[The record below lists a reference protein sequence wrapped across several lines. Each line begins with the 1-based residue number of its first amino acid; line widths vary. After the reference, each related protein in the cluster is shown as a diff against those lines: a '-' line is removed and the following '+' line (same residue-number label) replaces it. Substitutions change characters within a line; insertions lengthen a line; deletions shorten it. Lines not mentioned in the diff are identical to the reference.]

1 MTEIKHTDYQVIY
14 DPAIATVLCA
24 GSFRLSG
31 PEYDAI
37 LAVMSAA
44 ADAGHP
50 VLTLDLCELQ
60 FLNSS
65 GINTLSK
72 FVMQMRKKPTSQLIV
87 KGSEQYPW
95 QKKSLVNLQR
105 LLPNLR
111 LEF

>member
-1 MTEIKHTDYQVIY
+1 MEIIQTDYQAKY
-14 DPAIATVLCA
+14 DPNTATVLCS
-24 GSFRLSG
+24 GSFRLNG
-31 PEYDAI
+31 AEYDAI
-37 LAVMSAA
+37 LGMLNAA
-44 ADAGHP
+44 AAAGHP
-50 VLTLDLCELQ
+50 VLTLDVSGLQ

-72 FVMQMRKKPTSQLIV
+72 FVMQMRKQPASQLIV

>member
-1 MTEIKHTDYQVIY
+1 MEINHADYQVNY
-14 DPAIATVLCA
+14 SPDTATIVCS
-24 GSFRLSG
+24 GSFRLNG
-31 PEYDAI
+31 PEYGPI
-37 LAVMSAA
+37 LEVLGAA
-44 ADAGHP
+44 ADAGHA
-50 VLTLDLCELQ
+50 VLTLDVSGLQ

-72 FVMQMRKKPTSQLIV
+72 FVMQMRKQPASQLVV

>member
-1 MTEIKHTDYQVIY
+1 MEINQTDYQVKY
-14 DPAIATVLCA
+14 DPTTTTVLCS
-24 GSFRLSG
+24 GSFRLNG
-31 PEYDAI
+31 PEYDPI
-37 LAVMSAA
+37 LGVLNAA
-44 ADAGHP
+44 ATAGHP
-50 VLTLDLCELQ
+50 VLTLDVSGLQ

-72 FVMQMRKKPTSQLIV
+72 FVMQMRKQPASQLII